1 MSPSLYTSSPKAP
14 ALNKMNAEAMKMTPD
29 PAMGKAIG
37 PLDTSVYTR
46 AAVPRNSIG
55 NDNRLN
61 QSNGRAVNDATVLM
75 TMRSSRTLYTRD
87 SPYFDLPNRRAW
99 WRTLISAILGP
110 AMDAIAGM
118 NRCISEYSGISL
130 IKAAR

>member
-14 ALNKMNAEAMKMTPD
+14 ALTKMNAEAIKTTPD
-29 PAMGKAIG
+29 PATGKEIG
-37 PLDTSVYTR
+37 SPDTRVYTR
-46 AAVPRNSIG
+46 VAVPRKSIG

-61 QSNGRAVNDATVLM
+61 QSNGRAVKDATVLM
-75 TMRSSRTLYTRD
+75 TMRSSRTLYIRE
-87 SPYFDLPNRRAW
+87 SPYFDLPNWRAW

-110 AMDAIAGM
+110 AIEAIAGM

-130 IKAAR
+130 ISAAR